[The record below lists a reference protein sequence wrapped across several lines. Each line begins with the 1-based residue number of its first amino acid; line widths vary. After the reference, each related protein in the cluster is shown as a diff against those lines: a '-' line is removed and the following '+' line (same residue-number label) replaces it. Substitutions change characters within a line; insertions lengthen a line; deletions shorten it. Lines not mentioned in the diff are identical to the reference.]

1 MKIIVALV
9 ASLFLIVACSEDK
22 EAEAQEISI
31 EDLAP
36 LPDRTPKLGITLGTR
51 YVFNADDGTDNKMR
65 MFIEKRFLENNTL
78 EIAWTRTVGRTLNF
92 FRYDTVDGVN
102 YRDTG
107 DIFLEY
113 SRSF

>member
-9 ASLFLIVACSEDK
+9 ASLFLIAACNEDK

-51 YVFNADDGTDNKMR
+51 YVFNADDGTNNKMR
-65 MFIEKRFLENNTL
+65 MFIEKRFLENNTI

>member
-9 ASLFLIVACSEDK
+9 ASLFLIVACNEDK
-22 EAEAQEISI
+22 EAQADDVTV

-36 LPDRTPKLGITLGTR
+36 LPDLTPKLGVTLGAR
-51 YVFNADDGTDNKMR
+51 YVFDADDGTENKIR
-65 MFIEKRFLENNTL
+65 VFLAKEFLENNV
-78 EIAWTRTVGRTLNF
+78 IKVAWTRKIGRTVNF
-92 FRYDTVDGVN
+92 FRSNTVDGVS

-113 SRSF
+113 SHSF

>member
-1 MKIIVALV
+1 MKIILALV
-9 ASLFLIVACSEDK
+9 ASLFLIAACNEDT
-22 EAEAQEISI
+22 EAVAQEVTI

-36 LPDRTPKLGITLGTR
+36 LPNKTPKLGLTLGTR
-51 YVFNADDGTDNKMR
+51 YVFNADDGTNNKMR
-65 MFIEKRFLENNTL
+65 MFIEKRFLENNTI

>member
-9 ASLFLIVACSEDK
+9 ASLFLIVACNEDK
-22 EAEAQEISI
+22 EAQADDVTV

-36 LPDRTPKLGITLGTR
+36 LPDLTPKLGVTL
-51 YVFNADDGTDNKMR
+51 
-65 MFIEKRFLENNTL
+65 
-78 EIAWTRTVGRTLNF
+78 GRTLNF
-92 FRYDTVDGVN
+92 FRSDTVDGVS